1 MNVNNEQ
8 RAKLKLLE
16 LKEAQ
21 PYDTLKI
28 GIDVSIDA
36 TGMALIFGKTV
47 ALFKFV
53 PTLPPEDDRSEDVN
67 FVQFN
72 KIYAQTS
79 SSARERSKMH
89 TMRTLANKVV
99 DAIDQFL
106 FEMWPNNPANIQ
118 INTEGSAYGYAMKS
132 SNSLVEL
139 ASYRSVIVD
148 HVYHH
153 WPLGTNLSFDVTA
166 PKSLKKFATD
176 DGKADKL
183 KMIEAAIAKLVKI
196 DWKGK
201 IDDECD
207 ALHLCLYPQSNPE
220 PRLW

>member
-1 MNVNNEQ
+1 MSTNNHG
-8 RAKLKLLE
+8 KLRLLE

-28 GIDVSIDA
+28 GIDVSVDA
-36 TGMALIFGKTV
+36 TGMCMIFGKTV
-47 ALFKFV
+47 ALFKFT
-53 PTLPPEDDRSEDVN
+53 PHLPPEDDSSDDVN

-72 KIYAQTS
+72 KIYLQTS

-89 TMRTLANKVV
+89 TRHTLANKIV
-99 DAIDQFL
+99 DAIDMFMQ
-106 FEMWPNNPANIQ
+106 EIWPNSPANIQ
-118 INTEGSAYGYAMKS
+118 IVTEGSAYGYAAHN

-139 ASYRSVIVD
+139 AEFRSVILERC
-148 HVYHH
+148 YHR
-153 WPLGTNLSFDVTA
+153 WPLGTHLSLDVIA
-166 PKSLKKFATD
+166 PKSLKKHATG

-183 KMIEAAIAKLVKI
+183 KMIEAAIAKLTHI
-196 DWKGK
+196 HWAGK

-207 ALHLCLYPQSNPE
+207 ALHLCLYEPLSNPE